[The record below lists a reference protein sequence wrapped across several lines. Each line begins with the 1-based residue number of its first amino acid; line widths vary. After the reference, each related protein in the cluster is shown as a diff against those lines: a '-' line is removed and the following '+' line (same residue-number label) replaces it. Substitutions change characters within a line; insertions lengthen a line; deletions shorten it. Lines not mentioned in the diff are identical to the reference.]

1 MQKTTMF
8 KRIMTLFLVF
18 VMVLGILP
26 ISEFVSPAIAAEAK
40 EGPPPTT
47 EMVSW
52 KFYSKYDSPVLKPSR
67 VIPRTFIFSLND
79 GVAPGFCADHTK
91 DVSTGAT
98 WSNPVPIEGTKY
110 EVIKPLIAAYNYT
123 WFYSREL
130 DDRYPNQTT
139 IFKKKIAEQERGSVH
154 YYWDETDRISASS
167 MSQAGAWLAGQG
179 LLTDLSNHDQQ
190 LMIAHE
196 RNLTTKTIYGS
207 VSESDEEVAGWVAE
221 SIGKYENG
229 DYGEY
234 QMFIYTPPGGKQPII
249 TSLPPDTI
257 PKDGWFKL
265 KKTDLSGNAL
275 SGATF
280 AVYTDAG
287 HQNQIYQFITTADEW
302 TYVDVSRFMDSAT
315 KTFYLKEISA
325 PPDYVP
331 NGAGYTVT
339 VSSTNNST
347 KETAAAVNGGVAI
360 KNGKSQP
367 PSGVVQ
373 KVDPDG
379 NGIGPATFHF
389 KKLTPNAVDMDIP
402 CDETGTLKLQWEDPT
417 GEDYIEPGE
426 YTVTEVIPPPG
437 YEMSEE
443 SQNLRLWLE
452 DKDGDGIQEPYSSG
466 PIVFQNQPKHTV
478 IIQKVD
484 ETGNGLPGAV
494 FDVYFNGAKVDSV
507 TTGPDGTFNYTGTDG
522 NGVSTGTWEFVE
534 TKAPSGYLIPYMNY
548 QSVTVNTL

>member
-26 ISEFVSPAIAAEAK
+26 ISELVSPAIAAEAK

-52 KFYSKYDSPVLKPSR
+52 KFYNKYDSPVLKPSR

-139 IFKKKIAEQERGSVH
+139 LFKKKIAEQERGSVY

-167 MSQAGAWLAGQG
+167 MPQAGAWLAGQG
-179 LLTDLSNHDQQ
+179 LLTDLRNHDQQ

-207 VSESDEEVAGWVAE
+207 VSESDEEVSGWVAE

-234 QMFIYTPPGGKQPII
+234 QMYIYTPPGGKQPII
-249 TSLPPDTI
+249 TSI
-257 PKDGWFKL
+257 PEGPKA
-265 KKTDLSGNAL
+265 KT
-275 SGATF
+275 
-280 AVYTDAG
+280 
-287 HQNQIYQFITTADEW
+287 
-302 TYVDVSRFMDSAT
+302 
-315 KTFYLKEISA
+315 
-325 PPDYVP
+325 
-331 NGAGYTVT
+331 
-339 VSSTNNST
+339 
-347 KETAAAVNGGVAI
+347 
-360 KNGKSQP
+360 
-367 PSGVVQ
+367 
-373 KVDPDG
+373 
-379 NGIGPATFHF
+379 
-389 KKLTPNAVDMDIP
+389 
-402 CDETGTLKLQWEDPT
+402 
-417 GEDYIEPGE
+417 
-426 YTVTEVIPPPG
+426 
-437 YEMSEE
+437 
-443 SQNLRLWLE
+443 RL
-452 DKDGDGIQEPYSSG
+452 
-466 PIVFQNQPKHTV
+466 V
-478 IIQKVD
+478 
-484 ETGNGLPGAV
+484 
-494 FDVYFNGAKVDSV
+494 
-507 TTGPDGTFNYTGTDG
+507 
-522 NGVSTGTWEFVE
+522 
-534 TKAPSGYLIPYMNY
+534 
-548 QSVTVNTL
+548 

>member
-484 ETGNGLPGAV
+484 ETAMAFLAPCLM
-494 FDVYFNGAKVDSV
+494 
-507 TTGPDGTFNYTGTDG
+507 
-522 NGVSTGTWEFVE
+522 STSMGQR
-534 TKAPSGYLIPYMNY
+534 LI
-548 QSVTVNTL
+548 V

>member
-26 ISEFVSPAIAAEAK
+26 ISELVSPAIAAEAK

-52 KFYSKYDSPVLKPSR
+52 KFYNKYDSPVLKPSR

-139 IFKKKIAEQERGSVH
+139 LFKKKIAEQERGSVY

-167 MSQAGAWLAGQG
+167 MPQAGAWLAGQG
-179 LLTDLSNHDQQ
+179 LLTDLRNHDQQ

-207 VSESDEEVAGWVAE
+207 VSESDEEVSGWVAE

-234 QMFIYTPPGGKQPII
+234 QIYIYTPPGGKQPII
-249 TSLPPDTI
+249 TSI
-257 PKDGWFKL
+257 PEGPKAKLGWFKL
-265 KKTDLSGNAL
+265 KKTDLSGNNL

-280 AVYTDAG
+280 SVYTDAG
-287 HQNQIYQFITTADEW
+287 HQNKIHQFTTTADEW
-302 TYVDVSRFMDSAT
+302 TYVDVREFMDSAT
-315 KTFYLKEISA
+315 KTFYLKETSA
-325 PPDYVP
+325 PPDL
-331 NGAGYTVT
+331 
-339 VSSTNNST
+339 S
-347 KETAAAVNGGVAI
+347 
-360 KNGKSQP
+360 
-367 PSGVVQ
+367 
-373 KVDPDG
+373 
-379 NGIGPATFHF
+379 
-389 KKLTPNAVDMDIP
+389 
-402 CDETGTLKLQWEDPT
+402 
-417 GEDYIEPGE
+417 
-426 YTVTEVIPPPG
+426 
-437 YEMSEE
+437 
-443 SQNLRLWLE
+443 
-452 DKDGDGIQEPYSSG
+452 
-466 PIVFQNQPKHTV
+466 
-478 IIQKVD
+478 
-484 ETGNGLPGAV
+484 
-494 FDVYFNGAKVDSV
+494 
-507 TTGPDGTFNYTGTDG
+507 
-522 NGVSTGTWEFVE
+522 
-534 TKAPSGYLIPYMNY
+534 LIHI
-548 QSVTVNTL
+548 